1 MKILP
6 GRATTME
13 AELEHRLLNASKEQL
28 IALLQE
34 LAVRHPV
41 ILTDI
46 LALSEQ
52 FSYKVDDA
60 VTEEIDIGIDSEA
73 TEDWDFSGDDDILV
87 DLQPSSRSVL
97 SPLDFERKQQQ
108 INSYTERLQHGE
120 SQQSI
125 GSDLL
130 QLLREAEARA
140 DQHDYQGA
148 LDLYAMVLDKRLAE
162 KNGTLVYIFDKAMDE
177 SMPFLEA
184 LLSETSS
191 SISFDTSI
199 PASPLLTPPMRH
211 AWLERLFILW
221 LKRLDLHQTEE
232 DVPEIMLDV
241 AWNDDATLLRTL
253 VQNELQQQKQ
263 ATHSNIVDFPRQHR
277 MRALEKFLK
286 ELPYLQ

>member
-1 MKILP
+1 
-6 GRATTME
+6 ME
-13 AELEHRLLNASKEQL
+13 AELEHCLLNVSKEQL

-34 LAVRHPV
+34 LSVRHPV

-46 LALSEQ
+46 LELSEQ

-73 TEDWDFSGDDDILV
+73 TEDWDFSGDDDILTE
-87 DLQPSSRSVL
+87 LHPSSRAVL
-97 SPLDFERKQQQ
+97 APLDFEHKQQK
-108 INSYTERLQHGE
+108 INSYAERLQRGE

-130 QLLREAEARA
+130 QLLREAEVRA

-148 LDLYAMVLDKRLAE
+148 LDLYAMILDKRLAE

-177 SMPFLEA
+177 LMPFLEA

-191 SISFDTSI
+191 SITFDTSI
-199 PASPLLTPPMRH
+199 PASPLLTPSMRH

-241 AWNDDATLLRTL
+241 AWNDDATLLRAL

-263 ATHSNIVDFPRQHR
+263 AAHSNIVDFPRQHR

>member
-1 MKILP
+1 M
-6 GRATTME
+6 AS
-13 AELEHRLLNASKEQL
+13 ELEHRLLNASKEQL
-28 IALLQE
+28 ITLLQE
-34 LAVRHPV
+34 LSVRHPV

-46 LALSEQ
+46 LELSEQ
-52 FSYKVDDA
+52 FVYKADDEI
-60 VTEEIDIGIDSEA
+60 TEEIDIGIDSEA
-73 TEDWDFSGDDDILV
+73 TEDWDFSGDDDTLV
-87 DLQPSSRSVL
+87 ELHPSSRPVL
-97 SPLDFERKQQQ
+97 LPLDFENKQQH
-108 INSYTERLQHGE
+108 INSYAERLQHGE

-148 LDLYAMVLDKRLAE
+148 LDLYALILDKRVAE
-162 KNGTLVYIFDKAMDE
+162 KNETLVHIFDKAMDE

-191 SISFDTSI
+191 SITFDTSI
-199 PASPLLTPPMRH
+199 PASPLLTPSMRH
-211 AWLERLFILW
+211 TWLERLFILW

-241 AWNDDATLLRTL
+241 AWNDDVTLLREL
-253 VQNELQQQKQ
+253 VQNELQQQKK
-263 ATHSNIVDFPRQHR
+263 ADHSNIVDFSRQHR

-286 ELPYLQ
+286 ELPYL

>member
-1 MKILP
+1 
-6 GRATTME
+6 ME
-13 AELEHRLLNASKEQL
+13 AELEHRLLNVSKEQL

-34 LAVRHPV
+34 LSVRHPV

-46 LALSEQ
+46 LELSEQ
-52 FSYKVDDA
+52 FSYKVDDV

-73 TEDWDFSGDDDILV
+73 TEDWDFSGDDDILAE
-87 DLQPSSRSVL
+87 LHPSSRAVL
-97 SPLDFERKQQQ
+97 APLDFEHKQQK
-108 INSYTERLQHGE
+108 INSYAERLQRGE

-130 QLLREAEARA
+130 QLLREAEVRA

-191 SISFDTSI
+191 SITFDTSI
-199 PASPLLTPPMRH
+199 PASPLLTPSMRH

-241 AWNDDATLLRTL
+241 AWNDDATLLRAL

>member
-1 MKILP
+1 
-6 GRATTME
+6 ME
-13 AELEHRLLNASKEQL
+13 AELEHRLLNVSKEQL

-34 LAVRHPV
+34 LSVRHPV

-46 LALSEQ
+46 LELSEQ

-73 TEDWDFSGDDDILV
+73 TEDWDFSGDDDILAE
-87 DLQPSSRSVL
+87 LHPSSRAVL
-97 SPLDFERKQQQ
+97 APLDFEHKQQK
-108 INSYTERLQHGE
+108 INSYAERLQRGE

-130 QLLREAEARA
+130 QLLREAEVRA

-191 SISFDTSI
+191 SITFDTSI
-199 PASPLLTPPMRH
+199 PASPLLTPSMRH

-241 AWNDDATLLRTL
+241 AWNDDATLLRAL

-263 ATHSNIVDFPRQHR
+263 AAHSNIVDFPRQHR